1 MLVILRGIRVKPLII
16 ILFIIFPILF
26 SLFFHYTEGYTC
38 GKCGKIFTSLSYLAR
53 HIKRVCPDMSCR
65 KWKCTMCDKAFRHP
79 FGLQQHIYTHTG
91 ERPHKCSQ
99 CPKAFYSSNDLRR
112 HSRIHSGDFL
122 LQLTFNFFSLYS
134 NSRYC
139 LSCSYYDVSLENL
152 D

>member
-1 MLVILRGIRVKPLII
+1 MAPYSTLLYLNESANLSVG
-16 ILFIIFPILF
+16 FIHSCAIELYFIV
-26 SLFFHYTEGYTC
+26 LFFSEGYTC

-65 KWKCTMCDKAFRHP
+65 KWRCTMCDKAFRHP

-112 HSRIHSGDFL
+112 HSRIHSGKL
-122 LQLTFNFFSLYS
+122 
-134 NSRYC
+134 SR
-139 LSCSYYDVSLENL
+139 VSH
-152 D
+152 

>member
-1 MLVILRGIRVKPLII
+1 MLYLILVPKCRFVMFISGSISDAFS
-16 ILFIIFPILF
+16 ILFVFKCLMKEM
-26 SLFFHYTEGYTC
+26 FFFFTEGYTC

-112 HSRIHSGDFL
+112 HSRIHSG
-122 LQLTFNFFSLYS
+122 NY
-134 NSRYC
+134 
-139 LSCSYYDVSLENL
+139 VVHH
-152 D
+152 

>member
-1 MLVILRGIRVKPLII
+1 MKK
-16 ILFIIFPILF
+16 F
-26 SLFFHYTEGYTC
+26 LFFFTEGYTC

-112 HSRIHSGDFL
+112 HSRIHSGKCLLTVPCSSVPHCHFVAFL
-122 LQLTFNFFSLYS
+122 LEAW
-134 NSRYC
+134 C
-139 LSCSYYDVSLENL
+139 
-152 D
+152 

>member
-1 MLVILRGIRVKPLII
+1 MWSQTFLLVQTASVYVELILKVSLKKCLS
-16 ILFIIFPILF
+16 F
-26 SLFFHYTEGYTC
+26 SSEGYTC

-79 FGLQQHIYTHTG
+79 FGLQQHVYTHTG

-112 HSRIHSGDFL
+112 HSRIHSGRCFCN
-122 LQLTFNFFSLYS
+122 TS
-134 NSRYC
+134 
-139 LSCSYYDVSLENL
+139 VG
-152 D
+152 

>member
-1 MLVILRGIRVKPLII
+1 MLCLVQAQSIPLSCLSINVKLRNVF
-16 ILFIIFPILF
+16 LF
-26 SLFFHYTEGYTC
+26 TEGYTC

-112 HSRIHSGDFL
+112 HSRIHSGNL
-122 LQLTFNFFSLYS
+122 IVHHFNT
-134 NSRYC
+134 
-139 LSCSYYDVSLENL
+139 D
-152 D
+152 

>member
-16 ILFIIFPILF
+16 ILFIIFQILF

-122 LQLTFNFFSLYS
+122 L
-134 NSRYC
+134 
-139 LSCSYYDVSLENL
+139 
-152 D
+152 